1 MNLQFEYFY
10 GSEAEQFAFYRIPK
24 SLMTDPQ
31 FAGVSLM
38 AKLLYGLLL
47 DRTYLSVENG
57 WFDDQGRA
65 YIHFSIE
72 DIAHEMHCGKTKA
85 VALLNELDSVKGI
98 GLVEKVRMGQGNAS
112 RLYVKKFY
120 SSEVQNVKFK
130 NSEKRNS
137 RSSEN
142 ETLEFQNMKPNNT
155 EKNKTE
161 RITKENI
168 QRKSYGSYGN
178 VLLSDDDYRKL
189 TEEFP
194 SDYQDRIESVSL
206 YCASHG
212 KKYKDFLATIRSWA
226 RKDIPKTPSRPRDYS
241 FEEGDCL

>member
-31 FAGVSLM
+31 FASVSLM

-72 DIAHEMHCGKTKA
+72 DIAREMHCGKTKA

-161 RITKENI
+161 RITKEII

-194 SDYQDRIESVSL
+194 SDYQNRIESVSL

-241 FEEGDCL
+241 FEEGECL